1 MTLSSELTIED
12 ILQDL
17 QIGRA
22 TLYRLIETDADF
34 ITYKVGGSRRM
45 SRADLERWK
54 DKQKTRERAA

>member
-34 ITYKVGGSRRM
+34 ITYKVGGSQRM
-45 SRADLERWK
+45 SRADALI
-54 DKQKTRERAA
+54 